1 LLTNEELGLKADK
14 DRFDAGRKV
23 AEALLGRMST
33 ELQKVSL
40 IEMRLATRTGW
51 GETAIKFVR
60 EAADKQ
66 LAIAAKFQG
75 VINAA
80 IVFLDVNPSPSVA
93 NKQEYVD
100 WAVKLESEASTVEA
114 GYKAFVRE
122 VLGDF
127 IKLAGIK
134 PP

>member
-1 LLTNEELGLKADK
+1 MLTNEELGLKADK
-14 DRFDAGRKV
+14 DRFDAGRKA

-60 EAADKQ
+60 EGTDKQ

-114 GYKAFVRE
+114 GYKTFVRE